1 MAQASHPV
9 ETTAKETKAQK
20 TERLKREKNPWAA
33 FDEIRRFAS
42 EGRGSVLP
50 EWASLYFKWWG
61 IYTQGDGAGAL
72 GGAGGEGKSTEY
84 FMLRIP
90 VSNGIISSAQLA
102 TVADIAQRHGR
113 NLADITVRQAIQ
125 LHWLTIESLP
135 EIIDRLD
142 AVGLSPRGACG
153 DVVRNVTGCP
163 LAGLAADEVFD
174 ASPIARSVA
183 SALAGNAEFYN
194 LPRKFKISV
203 TGCSSWCS
211 YPEINDIGL
220 TPARRGREVGFS
232 VRVGGGL
239 SADPHLGV
247 RLDAFVRPEQAVEV
261 VTAIATI
268 FREQQGLRESRDRA
282 RLKHLF
288 LKEGWTPL
296 KFLNELQIRLP
307 FRLEPAVEEA
317 VPPDVLRDHAGVHR
331 QRQADLYYVG
341 ASVLRGRLTGDQLAA
356 AAELAR
362 QYGSGELRTTV
373 MQNLLFVNVPKRNVD
388 ALVRE
393 LAAIDLRVEG
403 SHFWRGAI
411 ACTGTEFCKLAIT
424 ETKGFARWLVE
435 EMESRLPEFD
445 QQLRLHVTGCPNSC
459 GQHWIA
465 DVGIEGKKIKHEG
478 SLVDAYY
485 FCVGGSAG
493 GNAAIARPVGYRC
506 PATLVPESLER
517 LLRGYLADRR
527 RSESLRAFLTRQSN
541 DHLRAL
547 LAGEVVAGVERDLP
561 AGRVPVGVG
570 E

>member
-1 MAQASHPV
+1 MTQASQPTV
-9 ETTAKETKAQK
+9 TTAKETKAQR

-33 FDEIRRFAS
+33 FDEIRRFAA

-72 GGAGGEGKSTEY
+72 GGAGGEGKSSEY

-102 TVADIAQRHGR
+102 AVAEIAQRHGR

-125 LHWLTIESLP
+125 LHWLTIDSLP

-163 LAGLAADEVFD
+163 LAGLSADEVFD
-174 ASPIARSVA
+174 ASPFARGVA
-183 SALAGNAEFYN
+183 RALAGNTEFYN

-220 TPARRGREVGFS
+220 TPARRGKDVGFS

-296 KFLNELQIRLP
+296 KFLKELQIRLP
-307 FRLEPAVEEA
+307 FRLDPAMEEA
-317 VPPDVLRDHAGVHR
+317 VPADVLRDHVGVHR
-331 QRQADLYYVG
+331 QRQAGLYYVG
-341 ASVLRGRLTGDQLAA
+341 AAVLRGRLTGDQLAA

-362 QYGSGELRTTV
+362 EYGSGELRTTV

-435 EMESRLPEFD
+435 EMETRLPEFD
-445 QQLRLHVTGCPNSC
+445 QQLKLHVTGCPNSC

-465 DVGIEGKKIKHEG
+465 DVGIEGKKIKHNG
-478 SLVDAYY
+478 ALVDAYY

-517 LLRGYLADRR
+517 LLRGYLKDRR
-527 RSESLRAFLTRQSN
+527 VNESLRAFLGRNSN
-541 DHLRAL
+541 DDLRAL

>member
-1 MAQASHPV
+1 MTQASPP
-9 ETTAKETKAQK
+9 KETKAQK
-20 TERLKREKNPWAA
+20 TERLKVEKNPWAA
-33 FDEIRRFAS
+33 FDEIRRFAA

-50 EWASLYFKWWG
+50 EWANLYFKWWG

-72 GGAGGEGKSTEY
+72 GGVGGEGKTSEY

-90 VSNGIISSAQLA
+90 VSNGILSSAQLRA
-102 TVADIAQRHGR
+102 IAEIAQRHGR

-135 EIIDRLD
+135 EIIERLD

-174 ASPIARSVA
+174 ASPIALAVA
-183 SALAGNAEFYN
+183 RALAGNAEFYN

-220 TPARRGREVGFS
+220 TPARRGKEVGFS

-247 RLDAFVRPEQAVEV
+247 RLDAFVRPDQAVKV
-261 VTAIATI
+261 LTAIATI

-288 LKEGWTPL
+288 LKEGWTAQ

-307 FRLEPAVEEA
+307 FRIEPGVEEV
-317 VPPDVLRDHAGVHR
+317 VPPDVLRDHVGVHR

-341 ASVLRGRLTGDQLAA
+341 AAVLRGRLTGDQLAA
-356 AAELAR
+356 AAQLAER
-362 QYGSGELRTTV
+362 YGSGELRTTV
-373 MQNLLFVNVPKRNVD
+373 MQNLLFVNVPKGNVD
-388 ALVRE
+388 TLVAE

-403 SHFWRGAI
+403 SHFWRGAV

-435 EMESRLPEFD
+435 EMETRLPEFD
-445 QQLRLHVTGCPNSC
+445 QQLKLHVTGCPNSC

-465 DVGIEGKKIKHEG
+465 DVGIEGKKIKHNG
-478 SLVDAYY
+478 ALVDAYY

-493 GNAAIARPVGYRC
+493 GDAAIARPVGYRC

-517 LLRGYLADRR
+517 LLRGYLKGRQT
-527 RSESLRAFLTRQSN
+527 SESLRTFLTRQSN

-547 LAGEVVAGVERDLP
+547 LAGEVIAAVERDQP
-561 AGRVPVGVG
+561 AERVPIGVG